1 MPKDTIEPTA
11 VQKMSLS
18 TILSNWMTTL
28 FAYQPDVYSELDQYR
43 RSMSDEFVGPDLL
56 QKELLKRG
64 LLIVSTD
71 DKNPRKL
78 FLRLDSDLFK
88 KSKGLIWTVLVN
100 NKGDEL
106 EFSCSEDDQNEL
118 LDGGATKQLH

>member
-1 MPKDTIEPTA
+1 
-11 VQKMSLS
+11 
-18 TILSNWMTTL
+18 
-28 FAYQPDVYSELDQYR
+28 
-43 RSMSDEFVGPDLL
+43 MSDEFVGPDLL